1 MDFRVSLLRIN
12 IGVKIADEADLLII
26 LFLLRCF

>member
-1 MDFRVSLLRIN
+1 LRIN